1 MVINMIRQGR
11 LVLVIGGQESQS
23 YSKKVIRLES
33 LRLDNSRDGQAVGWT
48 SYLVAAQWLYSLK
61 LKPRG
66 TIRFEST
73 QMDGSRDSQK
83 EGWTSCLVVK
93 DAQMRVGKQ
102 L

>member
-1 MVINMIRQGR
+1 MVIKMIRQGR

-23 YSKKVIRLES
+23 YSKKIIRLES
-33 LRLDNSRDGQAVGWT
+33 IRLDSSRDGQAGGWT
-48 SYLVAAQWLYSLK
+48 GCLVAAQGLYSLM

-66 TIRFEST
+66 ISDLSPLGS
-73 QMDGSRDSQK
+73 DGSRDIQK
-83 EGWTSCLVVK
+83 GGWTSCLVVK